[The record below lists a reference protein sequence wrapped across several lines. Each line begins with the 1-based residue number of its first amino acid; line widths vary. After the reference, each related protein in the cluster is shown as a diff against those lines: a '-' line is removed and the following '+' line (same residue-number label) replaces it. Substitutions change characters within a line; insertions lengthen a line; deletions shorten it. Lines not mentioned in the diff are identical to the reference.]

1 MLSAAYCL
9 NRARW
14 VATGVWPGN
23 WPALPNTGWN
33 ENLEI
38 GYGRGFRDVNEKT
51 LTRSLFFPNT
61 LETPSVAKFR
71 GLKEMTSFHPVRAHK
86 TSY

>member
-23 WPALPNTGWN
+23 WPALPNTGWK
-33 ENLEI
+33 EI
-38 GYGRGFRDVNEKT
+38 ISFNTMKLATDEVSKVSGKRRLLFESIFIVN
-51 LTRSLFFPNT
+51 FD
-61 LETPSVAKFR
+61 
-71 GLKEMTSFHPVRAHK
+71 
-86 TSY
+86 